1 MRLSHLIH
9 TSLLS
14 KTKTI
19 LFVISI
25 LAVCGT
31 VTELLGGV
39 WDAST
44 HALRAPEKFWT
55 IQHIAIY
62 TGVGMIVSSSVLG
75 MIILL
80 LNSENKILFKGI
92 KIILLGSIL
101 QLGGGYADSIS
112 HEIYGV
118 DGLVTPSHLTIE
130 IGLFLSAL
138 GSFITLCQI
147 DRRKTRKVM
156 SVAIMTVLLSAS
168 WIGFNLILLF
178 TSVVLCI
185 PVYDLFSSGCAV
197 L

>member
-1 MRLSHLIH
+1 MRLYNLIH
-9 TSLLS
+9 TSFLS
-14 KTKTI
+14 KTGTI

-25 LAVCGT
+25 LAICGT
-31 VTELLGGV
+31 VTELLGGI

-55 IQHIAIY
+55 IQHATIY
-62 TGVGMIVSSSVLG
+62 AGVGMIVSSSVLG
-75 MIILL
+75 MVTLF
-80 LNSENKILFKGI
+80 LNYKNKILFKGI
-92 KIILLGSIL
+92 KIILLGSVL
-101 QLGGGYADSIS
+101 QLVGGYADSIS

-130 IGLFLSAL
+130 TGLFLSAL
-138 GSFITLCQI
+138 GGFLTLCQV
-147 DRRKTRKVM
+147 DKRNTRKVM
-156 SVAIMTVLLSAS
+156 TVAIMTVLLSAS
-168 WIGFNLILLF
+168 WICFNLILLF

>member
-1 MRLSHLIH
+1 MRPSNLIS
-9 TSLLS
+9 TLFLS
-14 KTKTI
+14 KIKTI
-19 LFVISI
+19 LLVISI
-25 LAVCGT
+25 LAICGT

-55 IQHIAIY
+55 IQHVTIY
-62 TGVGMIVSSSVLG
+62 AGVGMITVSSVLG

-80 LNSENKILFKGI
+80 LHSENKILFKGI
-92 KIILLGSIL
+92 KILLLGSVL
-101 QLGGGYADSIS
+101 QLVGGYADSVS

-130 IGLFLSAL
+130 TGLFLSAL
-138 GSFITLCQI
+138 GSFMTLCQV
-147 DRRKTRKVM
+147 DKRKTRKVM
-156 SVAIMTVLLSAS
+156 SVAIITVLLSAS

-178 TSVVLCI
+178 TSIVLCI

>member
-1 MRLSHLIH
+1 MRLSNLIS
-9 TSLLS
+9 TSFLS

-19 LFVISI
+19 LFVIALLTVS
-25 LAVCGT
+25 GT

-62 TGVGMIVSSSVLG
+62 TGVGMITSSSVLG
-75 MIILL
+75 LMILF
-80 LNSENKILFKGI
+80 LNSENKTLFKGI
-92 KIILLGSIL
+92 KIILLGSVL

-130 IGLFLSAL
+130 VGLFLSAL

-147 DRRKTRKVM
+147 DKIKTKKIM
-156 SVAIMTVLLSAS
+156 PVAIMTVLLSAS

-178 TSVVLCI
+178 VSVILCI
-185 PVYDLFSSGCAV
+185 PVYGLFSSGCAV

>member
-1 MRLSHLIH
+1 MRISHLIH

-14 KTKTI
+14 KIETI
-19 LFVISI
+19 LFIISI
-25 LAVCGT
+25 LAVSGT

-62 TGVGMIVSSSVLG
+62 TGVGMITSSSVLG
-75 MIILL
+75 LMILF
-80 LNSENKILFKGI
+80 LNSENKTLFKGI
-92 KIILLGSIL
+92 KIILLGSVL

-130 IGLFLSAL
+130 VGLFLSAL

-147 DRRKTRKVM
+147 DKIKTRKIM
-156 SVAIMTVLLSAS
+156 PVAIMTVLLSAS

-178 TSVVLCI
+178 ASVILCI
-185 PVYDLFSSGCAV
+185 PVYGLFSSGCAV

>member
-1 MRLSHLIH
+1 MRLSHLIS
-9 TSLLS
+9 TSFLS
-14 KTKTI
+14 KIKTI
-19 LFVISI
+19 LFLISI
-25 LAVCGT
+25 LAICGT
-31 VTELLGGV
+31 VTELLGGI

-55 IQHIAIY
+55 IQHVTIY
-62 TGVGMIVSSSVLG
+62 AGVGMIVSSSVLG
-75 MIILL
+75 MIVLL
-80 LNSENKILFKGI
+80 LNSKNKILFKGI
-92 KIILLGSIL
+92 KILLLGSIL
-101 QLGGGYADSIS
+101 QLVGGYADSIS

-130 IGLFLSAL
+130 TGLFLCAL
-138 GSFITLCQI
+138 GSFMTLCQL
-147 DRRKTRKVM
+147 DKRKTRKVM
-156 SVAIMTVLLSAS
+156 PIAIMTVLLSAS

>member
-1 MRLSHLIH
+1 MRPSNVIY
-9 TSLLS
+9 TSFLS

-25 LAVCGT
+25 LTVCGT
-31 VTELLGGV
+31 VTELLGGI

-75 MIILL
+75 IIILL

-112 HEIYGV
+112 HGIYGV

-138 GSFITLCQI
+138 GSLITLCQI

-156 SVAIMTVLLSAS
+156 SVTIMTVLLSAS

>member
-1 MRLSHLIH
+1 MRPSNLIS
-9 TSLLS
+9 TLFLS
-14 KTKTI
+14 KIKTI

-25 LAVCGT
+25 LAICGT
-31 VTELLGGV
+31 VTELLGGI

-55 IQHIAIY
+55 IQHVTIY
-62 TGVGMIVSSSVLG
+62 AGVGMIVSSSVLG

-80 LNSENKILFKGI
+80 LNSQNKILFKGI
-92 KIILLGSIL
+92 KILLLGSLL
-101 QLGGGYADSIS
+101 QFVGGYADSIS

-130 IGLFLSAL
+130 TGLFLCAL
-138 GSFITLCQI
+138 GSFMTFCQL
-147 DRRKTRKVM
+147 DKRKTRKVLPI
-156 SVAIMTVLLSAS
+156 AIMTVLLSAS
-168 WIGFNLILLF
+168 WICFNLIILF

>member
-9 TSLLS
+9 ASFLS

-25 LAVCGT
+25 LTVCGT
-31 VTELLGGV
+31 VTELLGGI
-39 WDAST
+39 WDASI

-55 IQHIAIY
+55 IQHITIY
-62 TGVGMIVSSSVLG
+62 AGVGMIVSSSVLG
-75 MIILL
+75 LIVLF
-80 LNSENKILFKGI
+80 LNSENKPLFKGI
-92 KIILLGSIL
+92 KIILLASIL

-112 HEIYGV
+112 HQIYGV
-118 DGLVTPSHLTIE
+118 DGLVTPSHITIE
-130 IGLFLSAL
+130 TGLFLSAL

-147 DRRKTRKVM
+147 DKKMTRKVM
-156 SVAIMTVLLSAS
+156 PVAIMTVLLSAS
-168 WIGFNLILLF
+168 WLGFNLILLF

-185 PVYDLFSSGCAV
+185 PVYGLFSSGCAV

>member
-1 MRLSHLIH
+1 MRLSHVIY
-9 TSLLS
+9 TSFTS

-19 LFVISI
+19 LFMISI

-31 VTELLGGV
+31 VIELLGGV

-55 IQHIAIY
+55 IQHVTIY
-62 TGVGMIVSSSVLG
+62 TGVGMIASSSMLG
-75 MIILL
+75 LIILF

-101 QLGGGYADSIS
+101 QLGGGYADSLS

-130 IGLFLSAL
+130 TGLFLSAF

-147 DRRKTRKVM
+147 DKIKTRKIM
-156 SVAIMTVLLSAS
+156 PVAIMTVLLSAS
-168 WIGFNLILLF
+168 WIGFNLILF
-178 TSVVLCI
+178 FASVILCI
-185 PVYDLFSSGCAV
+185 PVYGLFFSGCAV

>member
-1 MRLSHLIH
+1 MRLSHLIS
-9 TSLLS
+9 TSFLS
-14 KTKTI
+14 KIKTI

-25 LAVCGT
+25 LAICGT
-31 VTELLGGV
+31 VTELLGGI

-55 IQHIAIY
+55 IQHVTIY
-62 TGVGMIVSSSVLG
+62 AGVGMITSSSFLG
-75 MIILL
+75 MIVLL
-80 LNSENKILFKGI
+80 LNSKNKILFKGI
-92 KIILLGSIL
+92 KILLLGSIL
-101 QLGGGYADSIS
+101 QLAGGYADSIS

-130 IGLFLSAL
+130 TGLFLSAL

-147 DRRKTRKVM
+147 DKRKTRKVIP
-156 SVAIMTVLLSAS
+156 VAIMTVLLSAS

>member
-1 MRLSHLIH
+1 MRLSNLIH
-9 TSLLS
+9 TSFLS
-14 KTKTI
+14 KTGTI

-25 LAVCGT
+25 LAICGT
-31 VTELLGGV
+31 VTELLGGI

-55 IQHIAIY
+55 IQHVTIY
-62 TGVGMIVSSSVLG
+62 VGVGMIVSSSVLG
-75 MIILL
+75 MIVLL

-101 QLGGGYADSIS
+101 QLVGGYADSIS

-130 IGLFLSAL
+130 TGLFLCAL
-138 GSFITLCQI
+138 GSFMTLCQL
-147 DRRKTRKVM
+147 DKRKTRKVLPI
-156 SVAIMTVLLSAS
+156 AITTVLLSAS

>member
-1 MRLSHLIH
+1 MRLSNLIS
-9 TSLLS
+9 TSFLS
-14 KTKTI
+14 KTETI

-25 LAVCGT
+25 LAICGT
-31 VTELLGGV
+31 VTELLGGI

-55 IQHIAIY
+55 IQHATIY
-62 TGVGMIVSSSVLG
+62 AGVGMIVSSSVLG
-75 MIILL
+75 MIILF
-80 LNSENKILFKGI
+80 LNSKNKILYKGI

-101 QLGGGYADSIS
+101 QLVGGYADSIS

-130 IGLFLSAL
+130 TGLFLSAL
-138 GSFITLCQI
+138 GSFITLCQV
-147 DRRKTRKVM
+147 DKRKTRKVM
-156 SVAIMTVLLSAS
+156 SIAIMTVLLSAS
-168 WIGFNLILLF
+168 WIGFNLIILF

>member
-1 MRLSHLIH
+1 MRISHLIH

-14 KTKTI
+14 KTETI

-25 LAVCGT
+25 LAVSGT

-55 IQHIAIY
+55 IQHAVIY

-75 MIILL
+75 LMILF
-80 LNSENKILFKGI
+80 LNSENKTLFKGI
-92 KIILLGSIL
+92 KIILLGSVL

-130 IGLFLSAL
+130 VGLFLSAL

-147 DRRKTRKVM
+147 DKIKTRKIM
-156 SVAIMTVLLSAS
+156 PVAIMTVLLSVS

-178 TSVVLCI
+178 ASVILCI
-185 PVYDLFSSGCAV
+185 PVYGLFSSGCAV

>member
-1 MRLSHLIH
+1 MRLSHLIS
-9 TSLLS
+9 TSFLS
-14 KTKTI
+14 KTKTV
-19 LFVISI
+19 LFIISV
-25 LAVCGT
+25 LAICGT
-31 VTELLGGV
+31 VTELLGGI

-55 IQHIAIY
+55 IQHVTIYAGVAMIA
-62 TGVGMIVSSSVLG
+62 SSSFLG

-80 LNSENKILFKGI
+80 LNSKNKILFKGI

-101 QLGGGYADSIS
+101 QLVGGYADSIS

-130 IGLFLSAL
+130 SGLFLSAL
-138 GSFITLCQI
+138 GSFMTLCQV
-147 DRRKTRKVM
+147 DKRNTRKAM
-156 SVAIMTVLLSAS
+156 TVAIITVLLSAS
-168 WIGFNLILLF
+168 WICFNLILLF

>member
-1 MRLSHLIH
+1 MRISHLIH

-14 KTKTI
+14 KTETI

-25 LAVCGT
+25 LAVSGT

-62 TGVGMIVSSSVLG
+62 TGVGMITSSSILG
-75 MIILL
+75 LMILF
-80 LNSENKILFKGI
+80 LNSGNKTLFKGI
-92 KIILLGSIL
+92 KIILLGSVL

-130 IGLFLSAL
+130 VGLFLSAL

-147 DRRKTRKVM
+147 DKIKTRKIM
-156 SVAIMTVLLSAS
+156 PVAIMTVLLSAS

-178 TSVVLCI
+178 ASVILCI
-185 PVYDLFSSGCAV
+185 PVYGLFSSGCAV

>member
-1 MRLSHLIH
+1 MRLSHLIS
-9 TSLLS
+9 TSFLS

-25 LAVCGT
+25 LAICGT
-31 VTELLGGV
+31 VTELLGGI

-55 IQHIAIY
+55 IQHVTIY
-62 TGVGMIVSSSVLG
+62 TGVGMITSSSILG

-80 LNSENKILFKGI
+80 LKSENKILFKGI
-92 KIILLGSIL
+92 KILLLGSLL
-101 QLGGGYADSIS
+101 QLVGGYADSIS

-130 IGLFLSAL
+130 TGLFLSAL
-138 GSFITLCQI
+138 GGFMTLCKLDI
-147 DRRKTRKVM
+147 RKTRKIM
-156 SVAIMTVLLSAS
+156 PIAIMTVLLSAS

-178 TSVVLCI
+178 TSIVLCI

>member
-1 MRLSHLIH
+1 MRLSHLIS
-9 TSLLS
+9 TSFLS
-14 KTKTI
+14 KIKTI

-25 LAVCGT
+25 LAICGT
-31 VTELLGGV
+31 VTELLGGI

-55 IQHIAIY
+55 IQHVTIY
-62 TGVGMIVSSSVLG
+62 AGVGMITSSSFLG
-75 MIILL
+75 MIVLL
-80 LNSENKILFKGI
+80 LNSKNKILFKGI
-92 KIILLGSIL
+92 KILLLGSIL
-101 QLGGGYADSIS
+101 QLAGGYADSIS

-130 IGLFLSAL
+130 TGLFLSAL
-138 GSFITLCQI
+138 GSFMTLCQL
-147 DRRKTRKVM
+147 DKRKTRKVLPI
-156 SVAIMTVLLSAS
+156 AIMTVLLSAS

-178 TSVVLCI
+178 TSIVLCI

>member
-1 MRLSHLIH
+1 MRLSHLIS
-9 TSLLS
+9 TSFLS
-14 KTKTI
+14 KIKTI

-25 LAVCGT
+25 LAICGT
-31 VTELLGGV
+31 VTELLGGI

-55 IQHIAIY
+55 IQHVTIY
-62 TGVGMIVSSSVLG
+62 AGVGMIVSSSVLG
-75 MIILL
+75 MIVLL
-80 LNSENKILFKGI
+80 LNSKNKILSKGI
-92 KIILLGSIL
+92 KILLLGSIL
-101 QLGGGYADSIS
+101 QLVGGYADSIS

-130 IGLFLSAL
+130 TGLFLSAL
-138 GSFITLCQI
+138 GSFMTLCQL
-147 DRRKTRKVM
+147 DKRKTRKVLPI
-156 SVAIMTVLLSAS
+156 AIMTVLLSAS

>member
-1 MRLSHLIH
+1 MRLSHLIS
-9 TSLLS
+9 TSFLS
-14 KTKTI
+14 KTNTI
-19 LFVISI
+19 LFVIALLTVS
-25 LAVCGT
+25 GT
-31 VTELLGGV
+31 VIELLGGI

-55 IQHIAIY
+55 IQHSTIY
-62 TGVGMIVSSSVLG
+62 AGVGMIVSSSIVG
-75 MIILL
+75 AIMLL
-80 LNSENKILFKGI
+80 LNSENKTLFKGI

-130 IGLFLSAL
+130 TGLFLSAL

-147 DRRKTRKVM
+147 DERKTRKIM
-156 SVAIMTVLLSAS
+156 PVAIMTVLLSSS

-178 TSVVLCI
+178 ASVILCI
-185 PVYDLFSSGCAV
+185 PVYGLFSSGCVV

>member
-1 MRLSHLIH
+1 MRLYNLIS
-9 TSLLS
+9 TSFLS
-14 KTKTI
+14 KINTI
-19 LFVISI
+19 LFIISI
-25 LAVCGT
+25 LAICGT
-31 VTELLGGV
+31 VTELLGGI

-55 IQHIAIY
+55 IQHITIY
-62 TGVGMIVSSSVLG
+62 AGVGMITSSSVLG
-75 MIILL
+75 MIILF
-80 LNSENKILFKGI
+80 LNSKNKVLFKGI
-92 KIILLGSIL
+92 MVLILGSIL
-101 QLGGGYADSIS
+101 QLVGGYADSIS

-138 GSFITLCQI
+138 GGFMTLCKL
-147 DRRKTRKVM
+147 DKRMTRKVLPI
-156 SVAIMTVLLSAS
+156 AIMTVLLSAS

>member
-1 MRLSHLIH
+1 MRLSHLIY
-9 TSLLS
+9 TSFLS

-25 LAVCGT
+25 LAICGT
-31 VTELLGGV
+31 VTELLGGI

-55 IQHIAIY
+55 IQHATIY
-62 TGVGMIVSSSVLG
+62 AGVGMIVSSSVLG
-75 MIILL
+75 MIILF
-80 LNSENKILFKGI
+80 LNSKNKILFKGI

-101 QLGGGYADSIS
+101 QLVGGYADSIS

-130 IGLFLSAL
+130 TGLFLSAL
-138 GSFITLCQI
+138 GSFMTLCQI
-147 DRRKTRKVM
+147 DKRKTRKVIP
-156 SVAIMTVLLSAS
+156 VAILTVLLSAS
-168 WIGFNLILLF
+168 WIAFNLIILF

>member
-1 MRLSHLIH
+1 MRLSHLIS
-9 TSLLS
+9 TSFLS

-25 LAVCGT
+25 LAICGT
-31 VTELLGGV
+31 VTELLGGI

-62 TGVGMIVSSSVLG
+62 AGVGMIVSSSVLG

-80 LNSENKILFKGI
+80 LNSKNKILFKGI
-92 KIILLGSIL
+92 KILLLGSFL
-101 QLGGGYADSIS
+101 QLVGGYADSIS

-130 IGLFLSAL
+130 TGLFLSAL
-138 GSFITLCQI
+138 GSFMTLCQV
-147 DRRKTRKVM
+147 DKRNTRKVM
-156 SVAIMTVLLSAS
+156 TVAIMTVLLSAS
-168 WIGFNLILLF
+168 WICFNLILLF

>member
-1 MRLSHLIH
+1 MRLSNLIS
-9 TSLLS
+9 TSFLS

-25 LAVCGT
+25 LTICGT
-31 VTELLGGV
+31 VTELLGGI

-55 IQHIAIY
+55 IQHVTIY
-62 TGVGMIVSSSVLG
+62 AGVGMIVSSSVLG
-75 MIILL
+75 MIVLL

-92 KIILLGSIL
+92 KIILVGSIL
-101 QLGGGYADSIS
+101 QLVGGYADSIS

-130 IGLFLSAL
+130 TGLFLSSL

-147 DRRKTRKVM
+147 DKRKTRKVIPI
-156 SVAIMTVLLSAS
+156 ATMTVLLSAS
-168 WIGFNLILLF
+168 WIGFNLIILF

>member
-1 MRLSHLIH
+1 MRPSNLIS
-9 TSLLS
+9 TLFLS
-14 KTKTI
+14 KIKTI

-25 LAVCGT
+25 LTICGT
-31 VTELLGGV
+31 VTELLGGI

-55 IQHIAIY
+55 IQHITIY
-62 TGVGMIVSSSVLG
+62 AGVGMIVSSSVLG
-75 MIILL
+75 MMILL

-92 KIILLGSIL
+92 KILLLGSIL
-101 QLGGGYADSIS
+101 QLAGGYADSIS

-118 DGLVTPSHLTIE
+118 DGLVTLSHLTIE
-130 IGLFLSAL
+130 TGLFLSAL
-138 GSFITLCQI
+138 GSFMTLCQI
-147 DRRKTRKVM
+147 DKRKTRKVM
-156 SVAIMTVLLSAS
+156 PVAIMTVLLSAS

>member
-1 MRLSHLIH
+1 MRPSNLIS
-9 TSLLS
+9 TLFLS
-14 KTKTI
+14 KIKTI
-19 LFVISI
+19 LLVISI
-25 LAVCGT
+25 LAICGT
-31 VTELLGGV
+31 VTELLGGI

-55 IQHIAIY
+55 IQHVTIY
-62 TGVGMIVSSSVLG
+62 AGVGMITGSSVLG

-80 LNSENKILFKGI
+80 LHSENKILFKGI
-92 KIILLGSIL
+92 KILLLGSVL
-101 QLGGGYADSIS
+101 QLVGGYADSVS

-130 IGLFLSAL
+130 TGLFLSAL
-138 GSFITLCQI
+138 GSFMTLCQV
-147 DRRKTRKVM
+147 DKRKTRKVM
-156 SVAIMTVLLSAS
+156 SVAIITVLLSAS

-178 TSVVLCI
+178 TSIVLCI

>member
-1 MRLSHLIH
+1 MRISHLIH

-14 KTKTI
+14 KTETI

-25 LAVCGT
+25 LAVSGT
-31 VTELLGGV
+31 VTELLGGI

-62 TGVGMIVSSSVLG
+62 TGVGMITSSSVLG
-75 MIILL
+75 LMILF
-80 LNSENKILFKGI
+80 LNSENKTLFKGI
-92 KIILLGSIL
+92 KIILLGSVL

-130 IGLFLSAL
+130 VGLFLSAL

-147 DRRKTRKVM
+147 DKIKTRKIM
-156 SVAIMTVLLSAS
+156 PVAIMTVLLSAS

-178 TSVVLCI
+178 VSVILCI
-185 PVYDLFSSGCAV
+185 PVYGLFSSGCAV

>member
-1 MRLSHLIH
+1 MRLSHLIS
-9 TSLLS
+9 TSFLS

-19 LFVISI
+19 LFIISI
-25 LAVCGT
+25 LTVCGT

-55 IQHIAIY
+55 IQHVTIYAGVAMIA
-62 TGVGMIVSSSVLG
+62 SSSVLG

-80 LNSENKILFKGI
+80 LNSKNKILFKGM
-92 KIILLGSIL
+92 KILLLGSFL
-101 QLGGGYADSIS
+101 QLVGGYADSIS

-130 IGLFLSAL
+130 TGLFLSAL
-138 GSFITLCQI
+138 GSFIILCQL
-147 DRRKTRKVM
+147 DKRKTKKVM
-156 SVAIMTVLLSAS
+156 PVAIMAVLLSAS
-168 WIGFNLILLF
+168 WIAFNLILFF
-178 TSVVLCI
+178 TSIVLCI

>member
-1 MRLSHLIH
+1 MRLSNLIS
-9 TSLLS
+9 TSFLS

-19 LFVISI
+19 IFVISI
-25 LAVCGT
+25 LAICGT

-80 LNSENKILFKGI
+80 LHSTNKILFKGI

-101 QLGGGYADSIS
+101 QLVGGYADSIS

-130 IGLFLSAL
+130 TGLFLSAL
-138 GSFITLCQI
+138 GGFMTLCLV
-147 DRRKTRKVM
+147 DKRKTSKVM
-156 SVAIMTVLLSAS
+156 PIAIMTVLLSAS

>member
-1 MRLSHLIH
+1 MRPSNLIS
-9 TSLLS
+9 TLFLS
-14 KTKTI
+14 KIKTI
-19 LFVISI
+19 LLVISI
-25 LAVCGT
+25 LAICGT
-31 VTELLGGV
+31 VTELLGGI

-55 IQHIAIY
+55 IQHVTIY
-62 TGVGMIVSSSVLG
+62 AGVGMITGSSVLG

-80 LNSENKILFKGI
+80 LHSENKILFKGI
-92 KIILLGSIL
+92 KILLLGSVL
-101 QLGGGYADSIS
+101 QLVGGYADSVS

-130 IGLFLSAL
+130 TGLFLSAL
-138 GSFITLCQI
+138 GSFMTLCQV
-147 DRRKTRKVM
+147 DKRKTRKVM
-156 SVAIMTVLLSAS
+156 TVAIMTVLLSAS

-178 TSVVLCI
+178 TSIVLCI

>member
-1 MRLSHLIH
+1 MRLYNLIS
-9 TSLLS
+9 TSFLS

-25 LAVCGT
+25 LAICGT
-31 VTELLGGV
+31 VTELSGGI

-55 IQHIAIY
+55 IQHATIY
-62 TGVGMIVSSSVLG
+62 TGVGMIVISSVLG
-75 MIILL
+75 MIILFQ
-80 LNSENKILFKGI
+80 NSENKTLFKGI
-92 KIILLGSIL
+92 KIILLGSTL
-101 QLGGGYADSIS
+101 QLVGGYADSIS

-118 DGLVTPSHLTIE
+118 DGLETPSHLTIE
-130 IGLFLSAL
+130 TGLFLSAL
-138 GSFITLCQI
+138 GGFITLCQI
-147 DRRKTRKVM
+147 DKKKTRKIM
-156 SVAIMTVLLSAS
+156 PVAIMIVLLSAS